1 LQLGEVVIKH
11 AQEPS
16 IPNRVSLETLS
27 GEEWQAHPAVI
38 ANLTH
43 HEVWIGIEEPL
54 GELLLPERPVR
65 LVLCHPDGRT
75 QTAESMVLWHIGE
88 DGKLVALM
96 RPTIWDPPSRRAHS
110 RTRLALPVYLST
122 AEDAPPVPA
131 LTTNVGVGGIYCL
144 AEASV
149 EVGSTLPV
157 SLRLTPAESFDC
169 HAEVVRVDENTDDPT
184 GKQVVIALKFL
195 ELSQDDQGRLASAFA
210 ALADDVDDDCVP
222 RVWRGNESGKASE
235 G

>member
-1 LQLGEVVIKH
+1 VIEY
-11 AQEPS
+11 AEEPT
-16 IPNRVSLETLS
+16 IPNRVSLETRS

-54 GELLLPERPVR
+54 GESILPERPVR
-65 LVLCHPDGRT
+65 LVLRRTDGGT

-88 DGKLVALM
+88 EGTLVALM

-110 RTRLALPVYLST
+110 RTRLALPVYLS
-122 AEDAPPVPA
+122 AGEDARPVPA
-131 LTTNVGVGGIYCL
+131 MTTNVGVGGIYCL
-144 AEASV
+144 SDASV
-149 EVGSTLPV
+149 PVGSTLPV

-169 HAEVVRVDENTDDPT
+169 QAEVVRVDENTDDPT
-184 GKQVVIALKFL
+184 GKQKVIALKFL
-195 ELSQDDQGRLASAFA
+195 ELSKDDQGRLATAFA

-222 RVWRGNESGKASE
+222 RVWRGAKSRSGSRA
-235 G
+235 